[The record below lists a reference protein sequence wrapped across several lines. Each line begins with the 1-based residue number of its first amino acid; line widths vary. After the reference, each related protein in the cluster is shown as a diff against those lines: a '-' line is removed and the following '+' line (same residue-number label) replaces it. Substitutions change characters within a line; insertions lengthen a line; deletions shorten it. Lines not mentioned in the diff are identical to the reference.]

1 MICNVCFLIAE
12 YAGHAHDLIQELDLD
27 EWDAVI
33 IVSGD
38 GLIYEV
44 IKLI

>member
-1 MICNVCFLIAE
+1 MYILE
-12 YAGHAHDLIQELDLD
+12 YAGHASEVIKTLNLD
-27 EWDAVI
+27 EWSGVV

-44 IKLI
+44 SE

>member
-1 MICNVCFLIAE
+1 MHN
-12 YAGHAHDLIQELDLD
+12 LDLS
-27 EWDAVI
+27 EWAAVI

-44 IKLI
+44 YQYIALLMYEVHTTTLCY